1 LLSHRALRSS
11 GRGAMPELKAYT
23 EGYAKGYEEGLK
35 EAWEEFIS
43 LTNKGY
49 TGREIQILAK
59 SQRATIIEKVER
71 RKRKMMAD
79 IEFAEPIE
87 EVPVRP
93 QPPPAPL
100 ATPAAPPLDIQP
112 GGMYLVKDKGLE
124 GALELMTKGAP
135 KSKGL
140 CILRTHPD
148 VVRKRFN
155 SDFTMVWLTK
165 TESCPVDDPQSRC
178 EFVSPTDLPRLNTM
192 IKSFLAENRGGRVLL
207 EGMEYLV
214 TQNEF
219 KNVLKFLQVI
229 RDQVI
234 LAKGIMLVPLDTA
247 VLEERDLKA
256 LECEMS

>member
-1 LLSHRALRSS
+1 
-11 GRGAMPELKAYT
+11 MPELKAYT
-23 EGYAKGYEEGLK
+23 EGYTKGYEEGLR

-59 SQRATIIEKVER
+59 SQRTAITEKVER
-71 RKRKMMAD
+71 KRRKMMAE
-79 IEFAEPIE
+79 IEFAEPIQ
-87 EVPVRP
+87 EVPAR
-93 QPPPAPL
+93 QPPRPVPPLTPAPI
-100 ATPAAPPLDIQP
+100 TLDVQP
-112 GGMYLVKDKGLE
+112 GEIYLVKEGGLDS
-124 GALELMTKGAP
+124 AMDLMTKSASSG
-135 KSKGL
+135 SKGL

-148 VVRKRFN
+148 AVRKRFKT
-155 SDFTMVWLTK
+155 DYQMVWLTK
-165 TESCPVDDPQSRC
+165 TESCSPEDASKF

-192 IKSFLAENRGGRVLL
+192 IKSFLAENKGSKVLL

-234 LAKGIMLVPLDTA
+234 LAKGIMLIPLDPA

-256 LECEMS
+256 LEREMS

>member
-1 LLSHRALRSS
+1 
-11 GRGAMPELKAYT
+11 MPELKAYT
-23 EGYAKGYEEGLK
+23 EGYSKGYEEGLK

-49 TGREIQILAK
+49 TGRELQILAK
-59 SQRATIIEKVER
+59 SQRTAITEKVER
-71 RKRKMMAD
+71 KRRKMMAE

-87 EVPVRP
+87 EVPAR
-93 QPPPAPL
+93 PAPQ
-100 ATPAAPPLDIQP
+100 AQAPAPPQTALSIQP
-112 GGMYLVKDKGLE
+112 GGIYLIKDGGLDTAM
-124 GALELMTKGAP
+124 GLMMKGAP
-135 KSKGL
+135 LEAKGL

-148 VVRKRFN
+148 AVRKRFRT
-155 SDFTMVWLTK
+155 DYQMVWLTK
-165 TESCPVDDPQSRC
+165 TESCASEEASKL

-192 IKSFLAENRGGRVLL
+192 IKSFLAENKGGKVLM

-234 LAKGIMLVPLDTA
+234 LAKGIMLIPLDPS

-256 LECEMS
+256 LEREMG

>member
-1 LLSHRALRSS
+1 
-11 GRGAMPELKAYT
+11 MPELKAYA
-23 EGYAKGYEEGLK
+23 EGYVRGYEDGLR
-35 EAWEEFIS
+35 EAWDEFIS

-49 TGREIQILAK
+49 TSREIQILAK
-59 SQRATIIEKVER
+59 SQRATISEKVDR
-71 RKRKMMAD
+71 RKRKKMAE

-87 EVPVRP
+87 EAPARP
-93 QPPPAPL
+93 QVSVPPLSAPL
-100 ATPAAPPLDIQP
+100 LNAQP
-112 GGMYLVKDKGLE
+112 GGMYLVKEGGLD
-124 GALELMTKGAP
+124 GAMELMI
-135 KSKGL
+135 KSAASTKGL

-148 VVRKRFN
+148 TVRKRF
-155 SDFTMVWLTK
+155 STDFQMVWLTK
-165 TESCPVDDPQSRC
+165 TESCPSDDSSLKC

-234 LAKGIMLVPLDTA
+234 LAKGIMLIPLDVA
-247 VLEERDLKA
+247 VLEDRDLKA
-256 LECEMS
+256 LECEMG

>member
-1 LLSHRALRSS
+1 
-11 GRGAMPELKAYT
+11 MPELKAYT

-49 TGREIQILAK
+49 TSREIQILAK
-59 SQRATIIEKVER
+59 SQRSAISEKVDR
-71 RKRKMMAD
+71 RKRKMMAE

-87 EVPVRP
+87 EAPARP
-93 QPPPAPL
+93 QPPATVETPPAP
-100 ATPAAPPLDIQP
+100 TPLNVQP
-112 GGMYLVKDKGLE
+112 GGMYLVKDRGLD
-124 GALELMTKGAP
+124 GAMELMI
-135 KSKGL
+135 KSASSGTKGL

-148 VVRKRFN
+148 AVRKRFKA
-155 SDFTMVWLTK
+155 DLQMVWLTK
-165 TESCPVDDPQSRC
+165 TESCPVDDASSKF

-192 IKSFLAENRGGRVLL
+192 IKSFLAENKGGRVLL

-234 LAKGIMLVPLDTA
+234 LAKGIMLIPLDSA
-247 VLEERDLKA
+247 VLEEKDLKA
-256 LECEMS
+256 LEREMC

>member
-1 LLSHRALRSS
+1 
-11 GRGAMPELKAYT
+11 MPELKAYT

-35 EAWEEFIS
+35 EAWEDFIS

-49 TGREIQILAK
+49 TSREIQILAK
-59 SQRATIIEKVER
+59 SQRTAIAEKAAR
-71 RKRKMMAD
+71 KKRKMLAE

-87 EVPVRP
+87 EAPARP
-93 QPPPAPL
+93 LPPQAM
-100 ATPAAPPLDIQP
+100 TMSSSAPPLDVQP
-112 GGMYLVKDKGLE
+112 GGMYLVKGGGLE
-124 GALELMTKGAP
+124 GGLGLMTKNASAGA
-135 KSKGL
+135 KGL

-148 VVRKRFN
+148 TVRKRFKV
-155 SDFTMVWLTK
+155 DYQMVWLTK
-165 TESCPVDDPQSRC
+165 TESCPVDDSSTKC

-192 IKSFLAENRGGRVLL
+192 IKSFLTDNKGGKVLL
-207 EGMEYLV
+207 EGMEYLI

-234 LAKGIMLVPLDTA
+234 LAKGIMLIPLDPG

-256 LECEMS
+256 LEREMS

>member
-1 LLSHRALRSS
+1 
-11 GRGAMPELKAYT
+11 MPELKAYT

-35 EAWEEFIS
+35 EAWEDFIS

-59 SQRATIIEKVER
+59 SQRTAITEKVER
-71 RKRKMMAD
+71 KRRKMMAE
-79 IEFAEPIE
+79 IEFAEPIVE
-87 EVPVRP
+87 APARP
-93 QPPPAPL
+93 LPPQKLTASLPS
-100 ATPAAPPLDIQP
+100 TPLDVQP
-112 GGMYLVKDKGLE
+112 GGMYLVKDGGLDGGLGLMAKSAPP
-124 GALELMTKGAP
+124 GA
-135 KSKGL
+135 KGL

-148 VVRKRFN
+148 AVRKRFKV
-155 SDFTMVWLTK
+155 DYQMVWLTK
-165 TESCPVDDPQSRC
+165 TESCPVDDSSTKL

-192 IKSFLAENRGGRVLL
+192 IKSFLAENKGGRVLL

-234 LAKGIMLVPLDTA
+234 LAKGIMLIPLDPT

-256 LECEMS
+256 LEREMS